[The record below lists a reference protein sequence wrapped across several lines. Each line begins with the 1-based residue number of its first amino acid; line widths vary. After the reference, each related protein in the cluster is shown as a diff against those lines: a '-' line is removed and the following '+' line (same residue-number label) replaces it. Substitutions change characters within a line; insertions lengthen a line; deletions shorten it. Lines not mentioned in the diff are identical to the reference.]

1 MERRREGERDDLLRR
16 GPRLSRRPYCASLTP
31 NGVPSTDPRRVYR
44 CVPPTLHPARTAP
57 FAIRLFTT
65 LQAVTTSSSST
76 RFLPP
81 SSYPLA
87 MPLPTDPWRPF
98 ALSRGCESRVP
109 AVYDERIAK
118 ESS

>member
-44 CVPPTLHPARTAP
+44 CAPPTLHPARTAP

-76 RFLPP
+76 RFLIPLT
-81 SSYPLA
+81 YPLA
-87 MPLPTDPWRPF
+87 MPLPTDRTLGAPLLLAANAKAVCRRCT
-98 ALSRGCESRVP
+98 ARG
-109 AVYDERIAK
+109 
-118 ESS
+118 